1 MNDIIDIPNDAVV
14 ITDAIAP
21 CEKTP
26 ICTREF
32 FLRPPDWRYQ
42 QALKYLDTEKHGELP
57 VIPTDP
63 LVQFV
68 VRILRAM
75 GNGYNKQYVLSMWPD
90 ACAAIHL
97 GTQGKHSAITAE
109 IESYIITGKA
119 DEYPISKSVLEFYN
133 KIFFDISGI
142 TAIHSWIHDFL
153 IAPEQ
158 HSANSML
165 LRARLM
171 AYYGNITG
179 ADLYMGTLSADTKKR
194 MKEIGDSERQRRLF
208 DYMTKIT
215 RIDNVNYM
223 LLMEAAVKSM
233 TERDFQEHMKDR
245 DEAGS
250 SSLEE
255 LAEHLE
261 QGIRAFSQQE
271 LEKVSETGLDFV
283 NQYTAAILRED
294 KENGN

>member
-1 MNDIIDIPNDAVV
+1 MNDIIEIPNDAVV
-14 ITDAIAP
+14 VTEAIAP

-26 ICTREF
+26 MCTREF

-42 QALKYLDTEKHGELP
+42 QALQYLDDEKHGLLAT
-57 VIPTDP
+57 IPTDP

-75 GNGYNKQYVLSMWPD
+75 NTRYTKEYVISMWPD
-90 ACAAIHL
+90 ICAAIYL
-97 GTQGKHSAITAE
+97 GTTGKHSAITAE
-109 IESYIITGKA
+109 LETYIITGRA
-119 DEYPISKSVLEFYN
+119 DDYKISKTILEMYE

-142 TAIHSWIHDFL
+142 TAIHSWIYDFL
-153 IAPEQ
+153 LAPEQ
-158 HSANSML
+158 YASNSIL
-165 LRARLM
+165 LRARML
-171 AYYGNITG
+171 AYYGNQTG
-179 ADLYMGTLSADTKKR
+179 EDLYMGTLDSTTKKI
-194 MKEIGDSERQRRLF
+194 MKDVGDSERQRRLF

-215 RIDNVNYM
+215 HIDNTNYM